1 MSLLFTPF
9 TIRNVELKN
18 RIMMSPMGT
27 LAAGEDGKVTEWH
40 KLHYGA
46 RALGQVALIMLEVS
60 AVMEQGRDSGS
71 LGIWSDDHIPKL
83 KELTELLHA
92 QGSKAG
98 IQLWLAGRKTNRQ
111 GMAVSASEIAD
122 RERVARVLTLE
133 EIQDVI
139 YAFKAAAI
147 RAAAAGFDVIE
158 LHAAHGYLLNDFL
171 SPYTNKREDQ
181 YGGTREKRFRLLQ
194 EVITEI
200 RGVWNGPLFVRVSA
214 EEYGPEGNRVE
225 DYVYYASRMKELGVD
240 LIDVS
245 SGGVYPDKP
254 KVYPGYQVPY
264 SEQIRRGSGLPT
276 AAVGLIT
283 SGLQAEEIL
292 QNGRADLIAVGR
304 ELLRNP
310 FWPRVAAEQLGINID
325 EPAPYRGHWF
335 DYRHAV
341 SE

>member
-27 LAAGEDGKVTEWH
+27 VSAGEDGKVTDWH
-40 KLHYGA
+40 KLHYGS

-71 LGIWSDDHIPKL
+71 LGIWSDEHIPKL
-83 KELTELLHA
+83 KELTELLQA

-111 GMAVSASEIAD
+111 GMAVSASEIAKNGKLP
-122 RERVARVLTLE
+122 RALTIE
-133 EIQDVI
+133 EVQEIVH
-139 YAFKAAAI
+139 AFKTAAV

-171 SPYTNKREDQ
+171 SPYTNKRDDR
-181 YGGTREKRFRLLQ
+181 YGGTRDKRFRLMQ
-194 EVITEI
+194 EVIKGI
-200 RGVWNGPLFVRVSA
+200 RSVWKAPLFVRVSA
-214 EEYGPEGNRVE
+214 EEYGPEGNRAE
-225 DYVYYASRMKELGVD
+225 DYVYYALRMKELGVD

-245 SGGVYPDKP
+245 SGGVYPDNP

-264 SEQIRRGSGLPT
+264 SEQIRRGSGLST

-310 FWPRVAAEQLGINID
+310 FWPRVAAEQLGIKID